1 MPHEE
6 LRPGMAVPDPA
17 APRPA
22 TSAWAPLRVR
32 VFRALWVAALVSNIG
47 TWMQT
52 VGAQWLLIH
61 QAHAAILVPLVQTAD
76 MLPYVLFGL
85 VGGVLADT
93 FDRRRL
99 LVAVQC
105 GMVVVGAVLTVL
117 TVAHQMPPALLLMFT
132 FVLGSGSVLAVPA
145 YQSLVPDLVPRDQ
158 VRAASTLSSVSINLA
173 RAVGPAIAG
182 VLIARTGVAA
192 VFAINTATFLF
203 YAVVV
208 LAWHPQPGSAPEY
221 PERFV
226 SALRAGGRYVRNAP
240 VIRRVL
246 LRAAIFLV
254 PGSALWA
261 LLALV
266 ASRTLGLGPGG
277 YGLLLAALGAG
288 AVGGALVLP
297 RARLSSNAL
306 LATASVIYAAA
317 MAAVVLV
324 HNVAVTV
331 IVLLPAGMAWIAVLS
346 SVNAALQLFLPGW
359 VRARGLSVYQIVLF
373 GAQAAGAAGWGVVAG
388 TAGLVPAFVAAAIM
402 MAAGAA
408 TIRFWPFLDTADMDR
423 SPVSYWP
430 DPHLV
435 LDADPRS
442 GPVVVQNTYTV
453 AAANE
458 QRFLQAMAQVR
469 RSRLRTGAVQW
480 GLFQDGENPRVFI
493 ELFVVSSWEE
503 HLRQHTDRLTGTD
516 RQYEEAAKVL
526 SDPPVTT
533 AHLIA
538 ADVPRGA

>member
-1 MPHEE
+1 
-6 LRPGMAVPDPA
+6 MAVPDPA
-17 APRPA
+17 GSRPA
-22 TSAWAPLRVR
+22 SSAWAPLRVR
-32 VFRALWVAALVSNIG
+32 LFRALWIAALVSNIG

-52 VGAQWLLIH
+52 VGAQWLLVH

-117 TVAHQMPPALLLMFT
+117 TVTHQMPPALLLMFT

-145 YQSLVPDLVPRDQ
+145 YQSLVPDLVPRAQ
-158 VRAASTLSSVSINLA
+158 LRAASTLTSISVNLA

-208 LAWHPQPGSAPEY
+208 VAWHPQPGSAPEY

-240 VIRRVL
+240 VVRRIL
-246 LRAAIFLV
+246 LRAALFLV

-266 ASRTLGLGPGG
+266 ASRTLGLGPDG

-288 AVGGALVLP
+288 AVGGAFVLP
-297 RARLSSNAL
+297 HARARLSGNAL
-306 LATASVIYAAA
+306 MVTASVIYAAA
-317 MAAVVLV
+317 LVAVVLV

-331 IVLLPAGMAWIAVLS
+331 VVLLPAGLAWITVLS
-346 SVNAALQLFLPGW
+346 SVNAALLLFLPGW
-359 VRARGLSVYQIVLF
+359 VRARGLSVYQTVLF

-388 TAGLVPAFVAAAIM
+388 AAGLVPAFLAAAVM
-402 MAAGAA
+402 MAGERPPSGSGRSSTPLRWTAARSRTGRTRSWCWTPIRGAGRSWCR
-408 TIRFWPFLDTADMDR
+408 TPIPWPP
-423 SPVSYWP
+423 PVSS
-430 DPHLV
+430 
-435 LDADPRS
+435 RS
-442 GPVVVQNTYTV
+442 CRPWCRSAGRDCGPGPSSGACSGTART
-453 AAANE
+453 
-458 QRFLQAMAQVR
+458 RG
-469 RSRLRTGAVQW
+469 RSSSCSWSRPGTSTCGSTRTG
-480 GLFQDGENPRVFI
+480 
-493 ELFVVSSWEE
+493 
-503 HLRQHTDRLTGTD
+503 
-516 RQYEEAAKVL
+516 
-526 SDPPVTT
+526 
-533 AHLIA
+533 
-538 ADVPRGA
+538 

>member
-1 MPHEE
+1 
-6 LRPGMAVPDPA
+6 
-17 APRPA
+17 
-22 TSAWAPLRVR
+22 
-32 VFRALWVAALVSNIG
+32 
-47 TWMQT
+47 MQT
-52 VGAQWLLIH
+52 VGAQWLLVH

-246 LRAAIFLV
+246 LRAALFLV

-493 ELFVVSSWEE
+493 ELFVVPSWEE

>member
-1 MPHEE
+1 
-6 LRPGMAVPDPA
+6 MAVPDPA
-17 APRPA
+17 ASR
-22 TSAWAPLRVR
+22 SASSTWAPLRVR
-32 VFRALWVAALVSNIG
+32 LFRALWVAALVSNIG

-52 VGAQWLLIH
+52 VGAQWLLVH

-117 TVAHQMPPALLLMFT
+117 TAAHQMPPALLLMFT
-132 FVLGSGSVLAVPA
+132 FVLGSGSVLALPA
-145 YQSLVPDLVPRDQ
+145 YQSLVPDLVPRAQ
-158 VRAASTLSSVSINLA
+158 VRAASTLSSISVNLA

-208 LAWHPQPGSAPEY
+208 VAWHPQPGSAPEY

-226 SALRAGGRYVRNAP
+226 AALRAGGRYVRNAP
-240 VIRRVL
+240 VVRRVL
-246 LRAAIFLV
+246 LRAALFLV

-266 ASRTLGLGPGG
+266 ASRTLGLGPDG

-288 AVGGALVLP
+288 AVGGAFILP
-297 RARLSSNAL
+297 HARARLSGNAL
-306 LATASVIYAAA
+306 VATASVTYAAA
-317 MAAVVLV
+317 LVAVVLV
-324 HNVAVTV
+324 RNVAVTV
-331 IVLLPAGMAWIAVLS
+331 VVLLPAGMAWIAVLS

-359 VRARGLSVYQIVLF
+359 VRARGLSVYQTVLF
-373 GAQAAGAAGWGVVAG
+373 GAQAAGAAGWGVVAEA
-388 TAGLVPAFVAAAIM
+388 AGLVPAFLAAAIM

-408 TIRFWPFLDTADMDR
+408 TIRFWPFLDTAEMDR

-453 AAANE
+453 AAASE
-458 QRFLQAMAQVR
+458 QPFLQAMVQVR

-480 GLFQDGENPRVFI
+480 GLFRDGGNARAFI
-493 ELFVVSSWEE
+493 ELFVVPSWDE

-516 RQYEEAAKVL
+516 QQYEEAAKAL
-526 SDPPVTT
+526 SDPPVKT

-538 ADVPRGA
+538 ADVPGGS